1 MFKAAVEG
9 LRYRTR
15 PISLQLGSSWNGDHH
30 LKHHSPSNK
39 VREKQISARSDL
51 DSDSSDQASGSLMRS
66 TSTSDN
72 GDHHP
77 RSSSHN
83 AQPPE
88 NIDPEDEDGVDRAYI
103 GRHISPSAPS
113 PPDEKERH
121 ASNGIHPDIPQCCR
135 DRERTRLALQSERDA
150 LRGALRTAESGLSA
164 KDKEMSVKLDAL
176 HGKHQNSLAEMKSIL
191 LAQRQV
197 GAQWKEEMT
206 ILTKRFEVKV
216 KELQS
221 ENKELKMELERLREV
236 FKVKEVEADEARE
249 LNGIYSAKLT
259 KMERKFKKLKDE
271 DEESYMEMTF

>member
-1 MFKAAVEG
+1 
-9 LRYRTR
+9 
-15 PISLQLGSSWNGDHH
+15 
-30 LKHHSPSNK
+30 
-39 VREKQISARSDL
+39 
-51 DSDSSDQASGSLMRS
+51 MRS

-72 GDHHP
+72 GDNQP
-77 RSSSHN
+77 RSSSHSTH
-83 AQPPE
+83 PPE
-88 NIDPEDEDGVDRAYI
+88 GLDPVEEDTVDRAYI
-103 GRHISPSAPS
+103 GRRISPSAPS
-113 PPDEKERH
+113 PPDEKERT
-121 ASNGIHPDIPQCCR
+121 ASNGIHPDTPQCCR

-176 HGKHQNSLAEMKSIL
+176 QGKHQNSLAEMRSIL

-221 ENKELKMELERLREV
+221 ENKELKLELERLREV
-236 FKVKEVEADEARE
+236 FKVKEVEAEEARE